1 MTRFVLSLAL
11 VATVGLVA
19 VGCSGSGASPS
30 PSEQPASDPPIAS
43 PSAPVDSPSAPVD
56 SPSAPPDGMETIVEL
71 DTVGGGP
78 VKALVKDESGSL
90 AGASSGDPAE
100 GVSVDFDDVRVE
112 AIDDDSIRLTWSD
125 YPAPNEY
132 PVLITIGDDGRF
144 SIAITRPEPT
154 GTTDAIALDRE
165 LVLDFHVAVPVTDV
179 DATIG

>member
-19 VGCSGSGASPS
+19 VGCGGSGASPS
-30 PSEQPASDPPIAS
+30 QPPASDPPVSS
-43 PSAPVDSPSAPVD
+43 PSAPPTD
-56 SPSAPPDGMETIVEL
+56 SPSAPPEGMEVIVEL
-71 DTVGGGP
+71 ETMGGGP
-78 VKALVKDESGSL
+78 VKAIVKDESGSL
-90 AGASSGDPAE
+90 AGAKSGQPAD

-132 PVLITIGDDGRF
+132 PVLVTIGDDGRF

-154 GTTDAIALDRE
+154 EATDAIALDRVLE
-165 LVLDFHVAVPVTDV
+165 LDFHVAVPVSDV
-179 DATIG
+179 DATVQ